1 MGRSGPPPYRWFVRL
16 SQVHF
21 LNGSIGSAIFVG
33 LTVVTNSLFL
43 QLVACQ
49 LEEYYFGV
57 FLQE

>member
-1 MGRSGPPPYRWFVRL
+1 MVCQALTSPLPKR
-16 SQVHF
+16 
-21 LNGSIGSAIFVG
+21 GSIGSAIFVG

-43 QLVACQ
+43 QLVACR